1 MGTQTVFK
9 NTEAKHSEVLVLQ
22 GRPEGDTLVMEY
34 DSIDCNI
41 LRQNLIAV
49 YQLQFEGD
57 NVVVGQNDDLMLQIC
72 INNNGQPRIR
82 KCKWIQRDINGGET
96 EVDVRF
102 KESRVGGL
110 SEKDL
115 IRYIQTE
122 EMMQKSDLDEEK
134 RQEIKNSLE
143 EYTFRFKD
151 ELISVEEPVKEQKR
165 QEIKNSLEENTFRFK
180 DELISVEEPVKEQKA
195 WKECMHFVSEM
206 ESQITND
213 ENYEDRDTE
222 IFIKQ
227 LEDINEKHRAYIRW
241 KEDYKKY
248 MQNKKKGIMSR

>member
-1 MGTQTVFK
+1 MG
-9 NTEAKHSEVLVLQ
+9 
-22 GRPEGDTLVMEY
+22 VMEY

-57 NVVVGQNDDLMLQIC
+57 NVVIGQNDDLMLQIC

-115 IRYIQTE
+115 IRYIQME
-122 EMMQKSDLDEEK
+122 EMMQKSDLDEE
-134 RQEIKNSLE
+134 
-143 EYTFRFKD
+143 
-151 ELISVEEPVKEQKR
+151 KR

-180 DELISVEEPVKEQKA
+180 DELISVEESVKEQKA
-195 WKECMHFVSEM
+195 WKECMYFVSEM

-248 MQNKKKGIMSR
+248 TCKPRRSPRLAPNSAYNQTSDPFDSLFYQPLSSQKRYNVFSEDPRNGWHSNFYAPSNTFFNFF